1 MNLNDT
7 PSSERAH
14 IGIFGRTNVGKSS
27 LINALTGQKTAIV
40 SEVQGT
46 TTDPVSKSME
56 LLPAGPVVITDTAG
70 LDDTGTLAEERI
82 SQTRRILNQSDLAL
96 IVSDSTSLTKCE
108 NDILESV
115 KKLSIPYILVQNKCD
130 ESSSS
135 AGDAAD
141 SIQVSALTGHNIN
154 PLKDLI
160 AARLNSSR
168 SDKKLVADLIKP
180 GDLIVLVV
188 PIDKAAPKGRLIL
201 PQQMTIREILDAGA
215 IAVTLKEDSLASYLK
230 ASPQKPAMVITDSQ
244 AFGKVSK
251 LTPDDI
257 PLTSFSILMARYKGF
272 LEQSIQAVKKLN
284 SISPADKILISEG
297 CTHHRQCGDI
307 GSQKIPA
314 WLKEK
319 LGFMPQIEFTSGIQ
333 FTDDPAKYALI
344 IHCGGCM
351 LNEREMQAR
360 SRLCKQANVPMTNYG
375 ILISS
380 LHGILER
387 AIKPLS

>member
-82 SQTRRILNQSDLAL
+82 CQTRRILNQSDLAL
-96 IVSDSTSLTKCE
+96 IVTDSPSLTKCE

-115 KKLSIPYILVQNKCD
+115 KNLSIPYILVQNKCD
-130 ESSSS
+130 EGSSS
-135 AGDAAD
+135 AGGASD

-154 PLKDLI
+154 QLKDLI

-244 AFGKVSK
+244 AFGKVAK

-284 SISPADKILISEG
+284 SITPADKILISEG

-333 FTDDPAKYALI
+333 FTDEPAKYALI

>member
-82 SQTRRILNQSDLAL
+82 CQTRRVLNQSDLAL
-96 IVSDSTSLTKCE
+96 IVTDSPSLTKCE

-130 ESSSS
+130 EGSSS
-135 AGDAAD
+135 AGDAAG

-154 PLKDLI
+154 QLKDLI

-230 ASPQKPAMVITDSQ
+230 ASPQKPTMVITDSQ
-244 AFGKVSK
+244 AFGKVAK

-284 SISPADKILISEG
+284 SITPADKILISEG

>member
-96 IVSDSTSLTKCE
+96 IVTDSPSLTKCE
-108 NDILESV
+108 NDLLESV

-130 ESSSS
+130 EGSSS
-135 AGDAAD
+135 AGDASD

-154 PLKDLI
+154 RLKDLI

-215 IAVTLKEDSLASYLK
+215 IAVTLKEDCLDSYLK
-230 ASPQKPAMVITDSQ
+230 SCPQKPAMVITDSQ
-244 AFGKVSK
+244 AFEKVSR

-272 LEQSIQAVKKLN
+272 LEQSILAVKKLN
-284 SISPADKILISEG
+284 SITPNDKILISEG

-314 WLKEK
+314 WLKQK
-319 LGFMPQIEFTSGIQ
+319 LGFMPQIEFSSGIQ
-333 FTDDPAKYALI
+333 FTDEPAKYALI

-351 LNEREMQAR
+351 LNEREMQVR

-375 ILISS
+375 ILISA
-380 LHGILER
+380 LHGILDR
-387 AIKPLS
+387 AIKPLY

>member
-82 SQTRRILNQSDLAL
+82 CQTRRILNQSDLAL
-96 IVSDSTSLTKCE
+96 IVTDSPSLTKCE

-130 ESSSS
+130 EGSSS
-135 AGDAAD
+135 AGDASD

-154 PLKDLI
+154 QLKDLI

-284 SISPADKILISEG
+284 SITPADKILISEG

-333 FTDDPAKYALI
+333 FTDDPSKYALI

-387 AIKPLS
+387 AIKPLF

>member
-14 IGIFGRTNVGKSS
+14 IGLFGRTNVGKSS
-27 LINALTGQKTAIV
+27 LINALTGQKTSIV

-82 SQTRRILNQSDLAL
+82 CQTRRILNQSDLAL
-96 IVSDSTSLTKCE
+96 IVTDSPSLTKCE

-154 PLKDLI
+154 QLKDFI

-201 PQQMTIREILDAGA
+201 PQQMTIREILDTGA

-251 LTPDDI
+251 LTPNDI

-284 SISPADKILISEG
+284 SITPADKILISEG
-297 CTHHRQCGDI
+297 CTHHRQCGD
-307 GSQKIPA
+307 
-314 WLKEK
+314 
-319 LGFMPQIEFTSGIQ
+319 MPQIEFTSGIQ
-333 FTDDPAKYALI
+333 FTDEPAKYALI

>member
-82 SQTRRILNQSDLAL
+82 CQTLRILNQSDLAL
-96 IVSDSTSLTKCE
+96 IVTDGPSLTKCE

-135 AGDAAD
+135 AGGAAD

-154 PLKDLI
+154 QLKDLI

-244 AFGKVSK
+244 AFGKVAK

-284 SISPADKILISEG
+284 SITPADKILISEG

>member
-40 SEVQGT
+40 SEIQGT

-82 SQTRRILNQSDLAL
+82 CQTRRILNQSDLAL
-96 IVSDSTSLTKCE
+96 IVTDSPSLTKCE

-154 PLKDLI
+154 QLKDLI

-284 SISPADKILISEG
+284 SITPADKILISEG